1 MTWIKLNDRDKS
13 LINIDK
19 VFLIKEPID
28 EPNYKGYYH
37 LNIRCSG
44 IEDDYYI
51 FTYGNYES
59 VEIEYRRLM
68 GIIVD
73 TMNGD

>member
-1 MTWIKLNDRDKS
+1 MTWIKLNDKDKS
-13 LINIDK
+13 IVNIDK

-51 FTYGNYES
+51 FTYDSFES
-59 VEIEYRRLM
+59 AESEYFRIMKIIEDA
-68 GIIVD
+68 VK
-73 TMNGD
+73 